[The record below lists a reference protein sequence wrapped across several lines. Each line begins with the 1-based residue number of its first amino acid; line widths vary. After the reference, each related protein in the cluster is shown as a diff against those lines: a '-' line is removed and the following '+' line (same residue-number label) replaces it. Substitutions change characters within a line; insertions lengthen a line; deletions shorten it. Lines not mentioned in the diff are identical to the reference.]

1 MKRRSVHSYRTRRNL
16 SRRNWGSNEKSQ
28 ILNFD
33 KLDALADVVNMFDGQ
48 SLPER
53 SDLDMLSLVL
63 RDDEFENG
71 KKKVVTN
78 PNPTRPE
85 IKSSK
90 PSQDSTIDSNTKENT
105 NDLENNN
112 LDHINRNLKNR
123 SDAGENENKEN
134 NNSEKAKKF
143 FRSLSKLFDAADPR
157 VLIFLDA
164 IKVMDF
170 IFKKIIL

>member
-16 SRRNWGSNEKSQ
+16 SRRNWGSNQKSQ

-53 SDLDMLSLVL
+53 SDLNMLSLVL
-63 RDDEFENG
+63 RDEFENG

-78 PNPTRPE
+78 PNLTRPE

-90 PSQDSTIDSNTKENT
+90 PSQDNIIDSNTKDNAI
-105 NDLENNN
+105 DLENNN
-112 LDHINRNLKNR
+112 FDHINRNLNVFKNR
-123 SDAGENENKEN
+123 PDAGENENKEN

-143 FRSLSKLFDAADPR
+143 FRSLSTLFDAADPR

-164 IKVMDF
+164 IKVVDF
-170 IFKKIIL
+170 IF